1 MAESIDPELQPA
13 AYVVLGMV
21 RLGARSGYQIKR
33 MVDDSIRFFWT
44 ISPVQVYPSLKQLE
58 RAGYV
63 TGQDEPSGN
72 RRRRVYEITPSG
84 EAALNH
90 WLLAAD
96 PMPFELRDVAMVKL
110 FFADSL
116 RPGQAREL
124 LHAVRAR
131 SALLV
136 ATLEAIRPDADA
148 AKSRGNLF
156 PELTLDMGVA
166 FHTVMQTL
174 CDRFESEL
182 SNSAGG
188 QGETT

>member
-1 MAESIDPELQPA
+1 MDPGLRSV

-33 MVDDSIRFFWT
+33 TVDDSIRFFWT

-72 RRRRVYEITPSG
+72 RRRRVYVITPSG
-84 EAALNH
+84 EAALNR
-90 WLLAAD
+90 WLLTAD

-116 RPGQAREL
+116 EPGQAREL
-124 LHAVRAR
+124 LGAIRAR
-131 SALLV
+131 SARLV
-136 ATLEAIRPDADA
+136 ATLEAIRPDAEA
-148 AKSRGNLF
+148 AKSSGNLF

-182 SNSAGG
+182 SNSAGV
-188 QGETT
+188 QDRTA